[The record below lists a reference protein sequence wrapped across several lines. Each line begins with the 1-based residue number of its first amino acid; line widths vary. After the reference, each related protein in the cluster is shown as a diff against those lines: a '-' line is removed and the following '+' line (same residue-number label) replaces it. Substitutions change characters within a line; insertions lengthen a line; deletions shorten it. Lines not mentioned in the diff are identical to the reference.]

1 MGGDKG
7 RTPEGG
13 GETVEAGGEKRG
25 RSHTDPAPGSAGTGG
40 TTGAGGGGTG
50 SAGTGETKKPEKE
63 PVLLAI
69 EERKKEKEKREAQN
83 KEPNKEQ
90 PKPKRKKKEPDP
102 VIGSTEISSLIVSV
116 FSIIASRPGMEHWS
130 ISEKE
135 AKTVAD
141 PLSQIL
147 AENNVLEKTGV
158 NGSYILLVMAAAGI
172 ILPRLFITLQV
183 KEPKRKEVLEVDKT
197 GKADPNGGSGAGTD
211 ASHVTTGSST
221 VFNAIPT
228 TA

>member
-13 GETVEAGGEKRG
+13 GTIDEAGGEKRG
-25 RSHTDPAPGSAGTGG
+25 RSHTDPAAGSAGTGG
-40 TTGAGGGGTG
+40 TVGAGGGTG
-50 SAGTGETKKPEKE
+50 SSGAGETKKQEKE

-69 EERKKEKEKREAQN
+69 DERKKEKEKREAQ
-83 KEPNKEQ
+83 KDTQIKEQ

-102 VIGSTEISSLIVSV
+102 VIGSSEISSLIVSV
-116 FSIIASRPGMEHWS
+116 FSIIASRPGMEHWA
-130 ISEKE
+130 ISDKE

-183 KEPKRKEVLEVDKT
+183 KEPKRKEVLDVDKT
-197 GKADPNGGSGAGTD
+197 RKADPNGGSGNGSD
-211 ASHVTTGSST
+211 ASHGTAGSST
-221 VFNAIPT
+221 VFNTIPT

>member
-1 MGGDKG
+1 MGDNKG
-7 RTPEGG
+7 RTPESG

-25 RSHTDPAPGSAGTGG
+25 RSHTDPAAGSPGTGG
-40 TTGAGGGGTG
+40 TNGTGGGTG
-50 SAGTGETKKPEKE
+50 SAGTGETKKQEKE

-69 EERKKEKEKREAQN
+69 EERKKEKEKREALS
-83 KEPNKEQ
+83 KEQSKEQ

-116 FSIIASRPGMEHWS
+116 FSILASRPGMEHWA

-158 NGSYILLVMAAAGI
+158 NGCYILFVMAAAGI

-183 KEPKRKEVLEVDKT
+183 KEPKRKEVLDDDKT
-197 GKADPNGGSGAGTD
+197 RKADTNGGSGSGSD
-211 ASHVTTGSST
+211 ATNGSVGST
-221 VFNAIPT
+221 SIFASVPT